1 MRARWITAIGTAG
14 LLVAAFTAASS
25 AGGASGGV
33 DPSNFTSPQPNEY
46 FPLVPG
52 TVARFRGEENGELFR
67 ERVRV
72 TGRTRQVAGVTTT
85 VVADVLTVDGALA
98 ERTEDW
104 YANANDGT
112 VWYFGEET
120 AEYEDG
126 QIVSTEGSWEAG
138 VDDARAGIIMPA
150 DPRPT
155 DAYRQEYFAGHA
167 EDQAWIVQR
176 HAVVTVPYGHL
187 DQAVRS
193 LEWSRLEPGVVVAKF
208 YAPGLGL
215 VFERVLAGGAE
226 RLELVSFTPP
236 A

>member
-1 MRARWITAIGTAG
+1 
-14 LLVAAFTAASS
+14 
-25 AGGASGGV
+25 
-33 DPSNFTSPQPNEY
+33 
-46 FPLVPG
+46 
-52 TVARFRGEENGELFR
+52 
-67 ERVRV
+67 
-72 TGRTRQVAGVTTT
+72 VAGVTTT
-85 VVADVLTVDGALA
+85 VVVDVLTVDGALA

-104 YANANDGT
+104 YAYANDGT

-126 QIVSTEGSWEAG
+126 RIVSTEGSWEAG
-138 VDDARAGIIMPA
+138 VDGAVAGIVMPA

-155 DAYRQEYFAGHA
+155 VAYRQEYFPGRA
-167 EDQAWIVQR
+167 EDQGWIVQR
-176 HAVVTVPYGHL
+176 HAEVTVPYGDL

>member
-1 MRARWITAIGTAG
+1 MTTRWIAAVAASGLIVAALAMGTALG
-14 LLVAAFTAASS
+14 RS
-25 AGGASGGV
+25 SGGV
-33 DPSNFTSPQPNEY
+33 DPGDFTSPRPNDY

-52 TVARFRGEENGELFR
+52 TVARFRGEEDGELFR
-67 ERVRV
+67 ERVLV

-85 VVADVLTVDGALA
+85 VVVDVLTVDGALA

-112 VWYFGEET
+112 VWYFGEAT

-126 QIVSTEGSWEAG
+126 QVVSTEGSWEAG
-138 VDDARAGIIMPA
+138 VDGALAGIIMPA

-155 DAYRQEYFAGHA
+155 VAYRQEYLTGHA

-176 HAVVTVPYGHL
+176 HAEVTVPFGHL

-236 A
+236 G